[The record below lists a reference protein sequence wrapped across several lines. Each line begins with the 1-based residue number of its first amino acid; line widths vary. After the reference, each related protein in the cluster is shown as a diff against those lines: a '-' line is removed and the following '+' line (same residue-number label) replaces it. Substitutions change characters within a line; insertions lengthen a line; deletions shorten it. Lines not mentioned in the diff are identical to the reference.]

1 MTALLGDNQRA
12 ERERRVTLAHY
23 HRTDRD
29 LDAQA
34 GLISAKKKENRLNAK
49 AAGIPS
55 SQLDHLLKSFKAEDQ
70 QKPVDKLKRDM
81 ENLAYLGLIP
91 DPSIKGDLF
100 TRVDRVDS
108 EGMIRAKGFFAGLN
122 GLDRVSSYDAGSS
135 DDKLF
140 LESYDAG
147 KKEYETTI
155 PDILARAKAAASK
168 EEPASDGDPFS
179 NSDDGDEWASAAP
192 AGRMN

>member
-1 MTALLGDNQRA
+1 MTTAAIGDNQK
-12 ERERRVTLAHY
+12 EQQRRVTLAYY

-29 LDAQA
+29 IDAQNRA
-34 GLISAKKKENRLNAK
+34 LAARKKANRLNAK

-55 SQLDHLLKSFKAEDQ
+55 SQLDHLLKSFTAEDQ

-91 DPSIKGDLF
+91 DPTIKGDLF
-100 TRVDRVDS
+100 SRVDRVDT

-122 GLDRVSSYDAGSS
+122 GLDRVSGFDGGSA
-135 DDKLF
+135 DDKLW

-147 KKEYETTI
+147 RKEYDTVL
-155 PDILARAKAAASK
+155 PDIQARIEAEADK
-168 EEPASDGDPFS
+168 E
-179 NSDDGDEWASAAP
+179 AP
-192 AGRMN
+192 PEDSGEG

>member
-1 MTALLGDNQRA
+1 MTAAQIGDNQKT
-12 ERERRVTLAHY
+12 EREQRVTLALY
-23 HRTDRD
+23 HRNDRD

-34 GLISAKKKENRLNAK
+34 GLIAAKKKENRLNAK
-49 AAGIPS
+49 ASGIPS

-91 DPSIKGDLF
+91 DPTIKGDLF

-122 GLDRVSSYDAGSS
+122 GLDRVSGYDGGSS

-147 KKEYETTI
+147 RKEYDTVL
-155 PDILARAKAAASK
+155 PDVLARAQAAASK
-168 EEPASDGDPFS
+168 EEPASEGDPFS
-179 NSDDGDEWASAAP
+179 NSDDSAEWASAAP
-192 AGRMN
+192 QVSH

>member
-1 MTALLGDNQRA
+1 MTTATIGDNSKA
-12 ERERRVTLAHY
+12 ERERRVTLALY

-34 GLISAKKKENRLNAK
+34 ALVASKKKANRLNAK
-49 AAGIPS
+49 AAGVPS

-91 DPSIKGDLF
+91 DPTIKGDLF

-108 EGMIRAKGFFAGLN
+108 EGMIKAKGFFAGLN
-122 GLDRVSSYDAGSS
+122 GLDRVSGFDGGSS
-135 DDKLF
+135 DDKLW

-147 KKEYETTI
+147 KKEYDTVL
-155 PDILARAKAAASK
+155 PDIEARIKAEGDK
-168 EEPASDGDPFS
+168 EAPP
-179 NSDDGDEWASAAP
+179 SDDDDWENAAP
-192 AGRMN
+192 TGRPN

>member
-1 MTALLGDNQRA
+1 MPAATIGDNSKEERA
-12 ERERRVTLAHY
+12 RRVTLAHY
-23 HRTDRD
+23 HRKDRD
-29 LDAQA
+29 CDARA
-34 GLISAKKKENRLNAK
+34 SAIAAEKKENRLNAK

-91 DPSIKGDLF
+91 DPTVKGDLF
-100 TRVDRVDS
+100 TRVDRVDN

-122 GLDRVSSYDAGSS
+122 GLDRVSGFDAGSS
-135 DDKLF
+135 DDKLW

-147 KKEYETTI
+147 KREYETEI
-155 PDILARAKAAASK
+155 PDIMARIEAATSK
-168 EEPASDGDPFS
+168 EEPPPAEGDDPFSDGD
-179 NSDDGDEWASAAP
+179 
-192 AGRMN
+192 